1 MARVSTSTAPP
12 SAATHY
18 EARRRALRRRGWFLA
33 AVFLLPTFVFLA
45 AFTYWP
51 LFTSLFY
58 SFHRWDI
65 TVPAPVWNGVD
76 NFKALLADPDVLEV
90 LRNTG
95 VYVAISAPIAV
106 AYGLAGAVAV
116 NGSGVWRLASRT
128 IIFHPVLLPTV
139 AIAAIWLFL
148 LNPVAGPLP
157 DIVGRLFGAQP
168 NVLAAPGQALIT
180 VALVGAYKN
189 AGLYMLF
196 FLAGLQ
202 GIPTELLDA
211 ARVDGAGEA
220 RVFRAVIWPLLTPVT
235 FYVGVTSVLDALRN
249 VDHVFVLTHGGPANG
264 SNIFLYEIYL
274 KSFEFWNTGQ
284 AAALTVIFVVILL
297 SLALLAIPRLE
308 RGVHYEA

>member
-1 MARVSTSTAPP
+1 MARLRPLSALSEP
-12 SAATHY
+12 SVPAET
-18 EARRRALRRRGWFLA
+18 RGRPRGRPRWTLA
-33 AVFLLPTFVFLA
+33 ALLLLPTFVFLA

-51 LFTSLFY
+51 LVVSLFY
-58 SFHRWDI
+58 SFHQWDI
-65 TVPAPVWNGVD
+65 TVPAPVWNGIT
-76 NFKALLADPDVLEV
+76 NFRTLLSDSDVIRV
-90 LRNTG
+90 FRNTA
-95 VYVAISAPIAV
+95 VYVAISVPIAV

-116 NGSGVWRLASRT
+116 NGSGIWRLASRS

-148 LNPVAGPLP
+148 LNPVAGPVP
-157 DIVGRLFGAQP
+157 SIVQRLFGFQP
-168 NVLAAPGQALIT
+168 NVLAAPGQALVT

-202 GIPTELLDA
+202 GIPRELLDA

-220 RVFRAVIWPLLTPVT
+220 TVFRAIVWPLLSPVT
-235 FYVGVTSVLDALRN
+235 FYVGITAVLDALRN
-249 VDHVFVLTHGGPANG
+249 VDHVFVLTRGGPANG
-264 SNIFLYEIYL
+264 SNILLYEIYL

-284 AAALTVIFVVILL
+284 AAALTVMFVIVLL
-297 SLALLAIPRLE
+297 GLAVAAIPRLE